1 MEVIQSTS
9 GASSSQI
16 QLQSARREAQYAD
29 QTARDLGVR
38 AQDAQRSADQEQ
50 GRADGL
56 HSQASNA
63 VQRAGAA
70 HQNVSTIASA
80 SPQRSVAV
88 AVDTQTPVVNIS
100 GQIMG
105 LLLNTQA

>member
-56 HSQASNA
+56 DSQASNA

-70 HQNVSTIASA
+70 HQNVNALA
-80 SPQRSVAV
+80 NPQRSVAV